1 MTHTQPIAPLDPAQ
15 TAIVAV
21 DFQHDV
27 IGADGAFTA
36 MFHAEV
42 ERVGVIP
49 ATVRLLRAAR
59 TTGAKIVYSRATFS
73 RGYPELVG
81 NIPILAH
88 TAEYGCLVDGTP
100 GAAVIDAVK
109 PHDSD
114 LVVAHHRVSCF
125 HGTELDVVL
134 RGAGVDTIV
143 LAGVATN
150 LAVESTARAGG
161 DLGYR
166 TLVVADACST
176 TTRAAHEASL
186 ESLSMLA
193 QIVSVDQLCAALTT
207 VPPVLT

>member
-1 MTHTQPIAPLDPAQ
+1 MTNTQPIAPLDSAQ

-27 IGADGAFTA
+27 IGAEGAFAA

-73 RGYPELVG
+73 RVTRNWWPTSQSW
-81 NIPILAH
+81 P

-114 LVVAHHRVSCF
+114 LAATWATEPWSSPTPAPPPRPERRTKHPSNRWRCLPRSC
-125 HGTELDVVL
+125 
-134 RGAGVDTIV
+134 RSISSAPR
-143 LAGVATN
+143 
-150 LAVESTARAGG
+150 S
-161 DLGYR
+161 
-166 TLVVADACST
+166 
-176 TTRAAHEASL
+176 
-186 ESLSMLA
+186 
-193 QIVSVDQLCAALTT
+193 
-207 VPPVLT
+207 PPSQRS